1 MDAESLVQGPGLPLQ
16 AMACPTGL
24 GFSERRELPCVGAE
38 ARPCLG
44 FGLVFGLCIL
54 CLYSKFE
61 VASYKSI
68 HKTLRAVVLPLQE
81 PDVLLPQP
89 LCPDPELC
97 TLQAPGTTR
106 PQGVF
111 CLLML
116 VGRKEMLEENGCLFI
131 FQ

>member
-1 MDAESLVQGPGLPLQ
+1 M
-16 AMACPTGL
+16 
-24 GFSERRELPCVGAE
+24 
-38 ARPCLG
+38 
-44 FGLVFGLCIL
+44 GLCIV

-81 PDVLLPQP
+81 PGVPLPQP

-97 TLQAPGTTR
+97 TLQALGTTR
-106 PQGVF
+106 SQGVF

-116 VGRKEMLEENGCLFI
+116 VGRKETVEENGCLFI
-131 FQ
+131 FRQVFSASLWGGMLVPIGDKPSSIADR